1 MTVELVRGMLQNNE
15 MVAELRILD
24 YRKNRMENDME
35 AGSRSFDM
43 RCFGP
48 GIPDMGYTAERM
60 GTHSENHDAG
70 DAGYR
75 EILAEFCTTSKKID
89 TEKGLAGYY
98 FQIDGLDENLEFSW
112 TQAKGYEQISDME
125 GAVRHED
132 RWMVPRAVSYTHLKY
147 YQCLVA
153 GEIKEKQLIA
163 GFLKKDESTNTVSI
177 YPLEVENSVP
187 IMTEYLPLSGNGTFT
202 LLQVCLLYTSRCV

>member
-1 MTVELVRGMLQNNE
+1 MLQNNE

-35 AGSRSFDM
+35 ASSRSFDM

-98 FQIDGLDENLEFSW
+98 FQIDGWMKPGIFLDSGQRL
-112 TQAKGYEQISDME
+112 
-125 GAVRHED
+125 
-132 RWMVPRAVSYTHLKY
+132 RADFRYGRG
-147 YQCLVA
+147 CPA
-153 GEIKEKQLIA
+153 
-163 GFLKKDESTNTVSI
+163 
-177 YPLEVENSVP
+177 
-187 IMTEYLPLSGNGTFT
+187 
-202 LLQVCLLYTSRCV
+202 

>member
-1 MTVELVRGMLQNNE
+1 M
-15 MVAELRILD
+15 
-24 YRKNRMENDME
+24 
-35 AGSRSFDM
+35 
-43 RCFGP
+43 
-48 GIPDMGYTAERM
+48 
-60 GTHSENHDAG
+60 
-70 DAGYR
+70 
-75 EILAEFCTTSKKID
+75 
-89 TEKGLAGYY
+89 
-98 FQIDGLDENLEFSW
+98 
-112 TQAKGYEQISDME
+112 
-125 GAVRHED
+125 
-132 RWMVPRAVSYTHLKY
+132 PRYSPVSYTHLSIHKY

>member
-24 YRKNRMENDME
+24 YRKNRMGNDME

-132 RWMVPRAVSYTHLKY
+132 RWMVPRASFFRYCCMASLPSRSASASSYSR
-147 YQCLVA
+147 CFSERVWR
-153 GEIKEKQLIA
+153 
-163 GFLKKDESTNTVSI
+163 TVS
-177 YPLEVENSVP
+177 
-187 IMTEYLPLSGNGTFT
+187 LS
-202 LLQVCLLYTSRCV
+202 SP

>member
-1 MTVELVRGMLQNNE
+1 
-15 MVAELRILD
+15 
-24 YRKNRMENDME
+24 
-35 AGSRSFDM
+35 
-43 RCFGP
+43 
-48 GIPDMGYTAERM
+48 M

-132 RWMVPRAVSYTHLKY
+132 RWMVPRAVP
-147 YQCLVA
+147 A
-153 GEIKEKQLIA
+153 GEKGLAVELYAFSENISEQLIPGRINA
-163 GFLKKDESTNTVSI
+163 GVHI
-177 YPLEVENSVP
+177 YADDGCFRVVQAVTAQAAGGKEQETGKGYRPFHSARHR
-187 IMTEYLPLSGNGTFT
+187 LS
-202 LLQVCLLYTSRCV
+202 LLTDVYIWY

>member
-1 MTVELVRGMLQNNE
+1 
-15 MVAELRILD
+15 
-24 YRKNRMENDME
+24 
-35 AGSRSFDM
+35 M

-132 RWMVPRAVSYTHLKY
+132 RWMVPRAVP
-147 YQCLVA
+147 A
-153 GEIKEKQLIA
+153 GEKGLAVELYAFSENISEQLIP
-163 GFLKKDESTNTVSI
+163 GRINPLSSQKEEITLLGEDKKIYRQTRESLPMVMNRE
-177 YPLEVENSVP
+177 PEVEYRINDP
-187 IMTEYLPLSGNGTFT
+187 SGDSPHISPCI
-202 LLQVCLLYTSRCV
+202 LC